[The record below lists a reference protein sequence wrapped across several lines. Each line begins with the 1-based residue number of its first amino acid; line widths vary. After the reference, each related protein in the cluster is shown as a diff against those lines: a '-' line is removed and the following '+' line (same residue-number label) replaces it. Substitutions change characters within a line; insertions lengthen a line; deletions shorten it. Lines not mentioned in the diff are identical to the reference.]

1 MKPRRVPILAPL
13 LGAALLF
20 GPVAGPVQAQDAAPN
35 EGAPPNPAP
44 PAGSPA
50 SQPPASPAP
59 ASQTPASQT
68 PASQQGG
75 GDQDAPTVLRL
86 ETGSL
91 AAVYYP
97 VGVALCRLPNQHRPE
112 TNLRCAAVPSEGSVA
127 NIEALR
133 AGTTDLALAQT
144 DTAADAVAGEG
155 AFAETGPMDGLRSV
169 MSLYPEPVTIVA
181 RADSGI
187 ASLTDLQGK
196 RVSLGREGSGQRALA
211 DALMGALGWNADSFA
226 ETPDMATEDLAA
238 ALCGGT
244 IDAYLVTIGH
254 PALVVRETTRGC
266 DARLVPVTGAAVDGL
281 VGGTAALV
289 TAEIPGGVYRGNP
302 DPTPSFGPGATLF
315 ARAETPDAEVRA
327 IVAGIFGDFDMLTG
341 LHSALAG
348 LSREASVT
356 EGLAAPL
363 HPGAESYYREA
374 GLLP

>member
-1 MKPRRVPILAPL
+1 MKPLRAPILAPL
-13 LGAALLF
+13 LGVALLF
-20 GPVAGPVQAQDAAPN
+20 GLVSGPVQAQDTAPN
-35 EGAPPNPAP
+35 EGTPPDSTPAE
-44 PAGSPA
+44 SPA

-59 ASQTPASQT
+59 ASQTPASQ
-68 PASQQGG
+68 GG
-75 GDQDAPTVLRL
+75 EDQAGEDGPTVLRL

-112 TNLRCAAVPSEGSVA
+112 TSLRCAAVPSEGSVA

-133 AGTTDLALAQT
+133 AGEADLALAQT

-155 AFAETGPMDGLRSV
+155 AFADAGPMDGLRSV

-196 RVSLGREGSGQRALA
+196 RISLGQAGSGQRALA
-211 DALMGALGWNADSFA
+211 DALMGALGWDAASFA
-226 ETPDMATEDLAA
+226 ETPDLPTEDLAA
-238 ALCGGT
+238 ALCGGE

-266 DARLVPVTGAAVDGL
+266 DARLVPVTGPAVDGL
-281 VGGTAALV
+281 VSGTAALV

-315 ARAETPDAEVRA
+315 ARAETPEAEVRA
-327 IVAGIFGDFDMLTG
+327 IVAGIFGDFDMLSG
-341 LHSALAG
+341 LHPALAG

-356 EGLAAPL
+356 RGLAAPL

-374 GLLP
+374 GLMP